1 MYSISPYLFRS
12 YNKDIMGP
20 QGRHYSRLD
29 DIAGRD
35 LFTLLEDF
43 INKYASYKINDNT
56 KQVYRFEN
64 VFIDRGSRTISVWFV
79 VGTYGIKTD
88 IIDIDTGLVNF
99 RKAENNAEMIKYY
112 MHFFIP
118 RGFDEAIVLT
128 SNYRSSGV
136 KTLFYSLFSKY
147 FSSRTKQNLQMNP
160 LSYDKAFN
168 SWLDARTTEI
178 RCTKFRGCKDITDQI
193 TLLGHEEQE
202 LVLKPKKNKSLGR
215 LRDFIGDGDKL
226 KVIEVLAET
235 SDVIKSV
242 VEMDGKKR
250 TFRIG
255 TQVANI
261 LCEIELDDTVVI
273 IDGVPE
279 FSSIQRWSK
288 EIIKEYAQ
296 RMYPGLSIGW

>member
-12 YNKDIMGP
+12 YNKNIMGP

-29 DIAGRD
+29 DISGYD
-35 LFTLLEDF
+35 LFTLLDDF
-43 INKYASYKINDNT
+43 IKKYASYEINDNT

-64 VFIDRGSRTISVWFV
+64 VFIDQGSRTISVWFV

-118 RGFDEAIVLT
+118 VGFDEAIVLT

-147 FSSRTKQNLQMNP
+147 FSSKTKQKLQMNT

-168 SWLDARTTEI
+168 SWLDARMTEI
-178 RCTKFRGCKDITDQI
+178 RCTKFNGCKDITDQL
-193 TLLGHEEQE
+193 TLLGHQEQE
-202 LVLKPKKNKSLGR
+202 LVIKPQKNKSLGR
-215 LRDFIGDGDKL
+215 LRDFIGKGDKL
-226 KVIEVLAET
+226 EAIEVLFET
-235 SDVIKSV
+235 SAVIKSV
-242 VEMDGKKR
+242 VELDGKKR

-255 TQVANI
+255 EKATNV
-261 LCEIELDDTVVI
+261 LCEIELDDTVVMTN
-273 IDGVPE
+273 GVPV
-279 FSSIQRWSK
+279 FSSMQKWSE
-288 EIIKEYAQ
+288 EIVKEYAQ
-296 RMYPGLSIGW
+296 RMYPGLSIG